1 MSNLLARLRSKT
13 APINIVYRSLGLA
26 LFYSLFWFVIHH
38 AMTAAKLEPVW
49 FAPQILSSILI
60 FFTLNGLFIT
70 FNYYRTHRFFNFIVS
85 ILYIQP
91 FFNLFYFY
99 TYKTFLEQQNL
110 SVVLREPFFVLK
122 VFAVEL
128 TWDRAVILF
137 LGIVAHYF
145 INSVVLFRPG
155 LIVKKLKPY
164 DFFMNRWALIFTAV
178 MVALQIKWCF
188 DHDTS
193 QFLMRSFYP
202 VTFMGL
208 LSVIIHL
215 IRTHQ
220 PIFLRIFVMVLIL
233 VNILQLY
240 SLNLAFLD
248 ERNKFTLDAQFYRS
262 FFGAFYVQTA
272 FGDMKQNEKA
282 IEAYDALAVAKMDYN
297 ILISLNDAQRWDHL
311 SSNGY
316 ARPSDEELNWFYEK
330 SFNFQF
336 PVAPA
341 NFTDTSV
348 PAILTGLA
356 SDQDVRK
363 IKSSLTIWDYFS
375 KGAETFFV
383 SSQDITWSKLNL
395 FYGSIGQRH
404 IWSATA
410 QPDYKEGSPE
420 DTIDSLSRDYL
431 INYIPKLKGPWVGV
445 WQTFGSHSPYR
456 TEPQFQRYTPCDLTR
471 AQGIESFRNC
481 YLNGQ
486 GYSAHVR
493 SDLFKKLDLD
503 KTVIILTSDHGEG
516 MGEHGVYFHG
526 VDYHQEMVKVPLNI
540 YIPLALQKKIPAEKL
555 NNLKE
560 NLNKVVSIT
569 DISPTLLQLHEFI
582 TGQKLYKDLSY
593 YTGKSLFEKWDYR
606 VVFSSH
612 CYPQYRCYSREIMF
626 ADDNYFL
633 IFRPSEGFYKIYDT
647 WKDLKQE
654 RPLNFQDVDPV
665 KFRKLVEE
673 AARVHPLG
681 QSMKAYYE
689 SILGSVL
696 NK

>member
-1 MSNLLARLRSKT
+1 MSNLIARLRAQL
-13 APINIVYRSLGLA
+13 APTNIVYRSLFLA
-26 LFYSLFWFVIHH
+26 LAYSFFWFVLHH
-38 AMTAAKLEPVW
+38 TLTDAKLEPLW
-49 FAPQILSSILI
+49 FVPQLLSSTLI
-60 FFTLNGLFIT
+60 FFTLNGLFST
-70 FNYYRTHRFFNFIVS
+70 FNYYHTHRFFNVLIS
-85 ILYIQP
+85 GLYIQP

-110 SVVLREPFFVLK
+110 SVVIREPFFVLK

-128 TWDRAVILF
+128 TWDRALPLVI
-137 LGIVAHYF
+137 GVGVYYV
-145 INSVVLFRPG
+145 INSVILFRPG
-155 LIVKKLKPY
+155 LMAKKFKPY
-164 DFFMNRWALIFTAV
+164 DFFLNRWSLLFTSV
-178 MVALQIKWCF
+178 MIGLQIKWCF

-193 QFLMRSFYP
+193 QLLMRSFYP
-202 VTFMGL
+202 VTFMAL

-220 PIFLRIFVMVLIL
+220 PILLRLVVMFLIFA
-233 VNILQLY
+233 NILQLY

-248 ERNKFTLDAQFYRS
+248 QRNKFTLDAQFYRS

-282 IEAYDALAVAKMDYN
+282 SEVFQALPVAKLDYN
-297 ILISLNDAQRWDHL
+297 ILVVLNDAQRWDHL

-316 ARPSDEELNWFYEK
+316 PRLTDEELNWFYEK

-348 PAILTGLA
+348 PAILTGLG

-363 IKSSLTIWDYFS
+363 IKSSLAIWDYFS

-404 IWSATA
+404 LWSATA
-410 QPDYKEGSPE
+410 QPDYHEGNPE
-420 DTIDSLSRDYL
+420 DTIDRLSRDHL
-431 INYIPKLKGPWVGV
+431 LSYIPKLKGPWVGV

-493 SDLFKKLDLD
+493 SDLFKKLDLN
-503 KTVIILTSDHGEG
+503 KTVIVLTSDHGEG
-516 MGEHGVYFHG
+516 MGEHGVYYHG

-540 YIPLALQKKIPAEKL
+540 YIPEALQKKIPPEKL
-555 NNLKE
+555 ANLKE
-560 NLNKVVSIT
+560 NLKKVVSIT
-569 DISPTLLQLHEFI
+569 DVTPTLLHLHEML
-582 TGQKLYKDLSY
+582 TGQKLFDDLSF

-633 IFRPSEGFYKIYDT
+633 IFRPSEGFYKIYET

-654 RPLNFQDVDPV
+654 HPLEMKDVDPI
-665 KFRKLVEE
+665 KLRKLVEE
-673 AARVHPLG
+673 ASRVHPLG
-681 QSMKAYYE
+681 QSMKGYYE
-689 SILGSVL
+689 SVIH
-696 NK
+696 KK

>member
-1 MSNLLARLRSKT
+1 MSQLLNRLK
-13 APINIVYRSLGLA
+13 AYANEYNIVHRSLALA
-26 LFYSLFWFVIHH
+26 LFYSVFWFFVHH
-38 AMTAAKLEPVW
+38 VFTDAKWEPEW
-49 FAPQILSSILI
+49 FLPQILSSTLI
-60 FFTLNGLFIT
+60 FFTLNGLFVT
-70 FNYYRTHRFFNFIVS
+70 FSYYRPYRFFQFLVS
-85 ILYIQP
+85 ALYIQP

-110 SVVLREPFFVLK
+110 SLVIREPFFVIK
-122 VFAVEL
+122 VFAVET
-128 TWDRAVILF
+128 TWDR
-137 LGIVAHYF
+137 
-145 INSVVLFRPG
+145 G
-155 LIVKKLKPY
+155 LILILAIAFYYFVNSTVLYRPDLTHKKIKPY
-164 DFFMNRWALIFTAV
+164 DFFLNKWALLFTV
-178 MVALQIKWCF
+178 IMIGLQIKWCL
-188 DHDTS
+188 DHDPS
-193 QFLMRSFYP
+193 QLIMRSFYP
-202 VTFMGL
+202 ITLMALV
-208 LSVIIHL
+208 SVIVHL
-215 IRTHQ
+215 IRTRQ
-220 PIFLRIFVMVLIL
+220 PVFVRLFVMFLIFA
-233 VNILQLY
+233 NIIQLY

-248 ERNKFTLDAQFYRS
+248 QRNKFTLDAQYYRS

-282 IEAYDALAVAKMDYN
+282 IEKYAELPVAKMDYN

-316 ARPSDEELNWFYEK
+316 PRPTDDELYWFYDK

-336 PVAPA
+336 PISPA

-348 PAILTGLA
+348 PAILTGLG

-363 IKSSLTIWDYFS
+363 IKSSFAIWDYFS
-375 KGAETFFV
+375 KGANTFFV

-395 FYGSIGQRH
+395 FYGSIGQKH
-404 IWSATA
+404 VWSATA
-410 QPDYKEGSPE
+410 QPDYKEGNPE
-420 DTIDSLSRDYL
+420 DTIDRLSRDHL
-431 INYIPKLKGPWVGV
+431 INYLPTLKDQWVGV

-456 TEPQFQRYTPCDLTR
+456 TEPEYQRYKPCDLTR
-471 AQGIESFRNC
+471 NSGIENFRNC

-486 GYSAHVR
+486 VYSAHVR

-503 KTVIILTSDHGEG
+503 KTVIVLTSDHGEG
-516 MGEHGVYFHG
+516 LGEHGVYYHG

-540 YIPLALQKKIPAEKL
+540 YIPPALQAKIPPEKL
-555 NNLKE
+555 ANLKE
-560 NLNKVVSIT
+560 NLKKVVSVT
-569 DISPTLLQLHEFI
+569 DVVPTLLQLHEMV
-582 TGQKLYKDLSY
+582 TGQKLYDDLSY

-654 RPLNFQDVDPV
+654 HPLDMKDVDQV
-665 KFRKLVEE
+665 KLRKLVEE

-681 QSMKAYYE
+681 QSMKSYYE
-689 SILGSVL
+689 SIV
-696 NK
+696 NKTVK